1 VLKLFHRASTFCQ
14 WARVRSTARL
24 ATEGETLDTVETAPI
39 SEVMRE
45 SCIAE
50 PNVVEEVCVVERSG
64 SEAEASTDEEDP
76 RILRLNKPS
85 HFKFGESTVKAEDL
99 DVLKRI
105 GYIGR
110 KEDDII
116 RFVSSETIPE
126 QKDDEVVVFRSFF

>member
-1 VLKLFHRASTFCQ
+1 
-14 WARVRSTARL
+14 L

-76 RILRLNKPS
+76 SILRLNKPS
-85 HFKFGESTVKAEDL
+85 HFKFGESTVKAEEL